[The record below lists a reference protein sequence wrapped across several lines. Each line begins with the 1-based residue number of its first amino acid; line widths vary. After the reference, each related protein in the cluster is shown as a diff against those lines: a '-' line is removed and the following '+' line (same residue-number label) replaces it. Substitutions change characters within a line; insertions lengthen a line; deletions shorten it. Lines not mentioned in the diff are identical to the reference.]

1 MRTAHRAWVA
11 TAVLATTVAVSAVA
25 VSRAD
30 AASLFSDDFNDGNAS
45 GWSTSG
51 GSWSVSGQNYRQS
64 STGADAK
71 AQVGTASWTDYTVQ
85 ARVQPV
91 AFGNS
96 TRAAGITARAQ
107 NMTSFYALVLAGSG
121 TAQLRRVSGGGT
133 TTLASAPV
141 SVSTGTWY
149 TLALRVSG
157 SQLTGSVNGTA
168 LVSASDTTFA
178 TGRIGLVASYT
189 SALFDDVTVESGTG
203 TPPSPSASPGP
214 SPSAS
219 PSASPSPS
227 SSPSASP
234 SPSNPSPSTSPSRPP
249 SPSPSTSPGP
259 VPPNQADGFASVNA
273 LGQNGTY
280 GGVGGPTVVVDTT
293 AELLAAIDT
302 IGPMVI
308 QVQGT
313 ITIDSK
319 RGVRPHKTIVGL
331 GSNAVISGGG
341 FDFYRSYNVIV
352 RNLTF
357 TNAED
362 DAVNVGQNSHHVW
375 IDHNRFVAPVDGSI
389 DIVRGA
395 EYVTV
400 SWNHFDHTDKSMLI
414 GHSDGSA
421 SEDVGHLKVTIHHNF
436 FDHSRQRHPRVRWGD
451 PVHVYNNYFL
461 ANELYGVASTQDGGV
476 LLEGNYFQDVPFPCF
491 SAGGYADSGPG
502 RLVQR
507 NNVFVG
513 SGTCEVSGTVADPG
527 TSYAYTVAAPG
538 TVPAAVTAGAG
549 VGRI

>member
-1 MRTAHRAWVA
+1 MSESAAPRGLRVARRAWVA
-11 TAVLATTVAVSAVA
+11 TAVLAATVAVSAVV

-30 AASLFSDDFNDGNAS
+30 AAVLFGDDFADGNAS

-51 GSWSVSGQNYRQS
+51 GSWSVSGQAYRQS

-71 AQVGTASWTDYTVQ
+71 AQAGSTSWTDYTVQ
-85 ARVQPV
+85 ARVQPT

-96 TRAAGITARAQ
+96 TRAAGVVARAQ
-107 NMTSFYALVLAGSG
+107 NMTSFYALVLTGGG
-121 TAQLRRVSGGGT
+121 TAQLRRVSGGGV

-141 SVSTGTWY
+141 SVATGTWY

-157 SQLTGSVNGTA
+157 SSLSGTVDGVT
-168 LVSASDTTFA
+168 LVSAADGTFA
-178 TGRIGLVASYT
+178 AGRIGLTASYA
-189 SALFDDVTVESGTG
+189 SAYFDDVTVDSGTG
-203 TPPSPSASPGP
+203 PQPSPSASASPGP
-214 SPSAS
+214 SPSPS
-219 PSASPSPS
+219 PSPSASASPSPS
-227 SSPSASP
+227 SSPS
-234 SPSNPSPSTSPSRPP
+234 P

-259 VPPNQADGFASVNA
+259 VPPNQADGFASVHA

-319 RGVRPHKTIVGL
+319 RGVRPNKTIVGL
-331 GSNAVISGGG
+331 GSNATISGGG

-357 TNAED
+357 TDAED

-461 ANELYGVASTQDGGV
+461 GNELYGVASTQDGGV

-491 SAGGYADSGPG
+491 SASGYADSGPG

-507 NNVFVG
+507 NNIFTG
-513 SGTCEVSGTVADPG
+513 SGPCEVSGTVADPG
-527 TSYAYTVAAPG
+527 AYYAYTVANPSN
-538 TVPAAVTAGAG
+538 VPAAVIAGAG
-549 VGRI
+549 PS

>member
-1 MRTAHRAWVA
+1 MRTARRAWA
-11 TAVLATTVAVSAVA
+11 AAAVLAATVAVSAFA
-25 VSRAD
+25 VGRAD
-30 AASLFSDDFNDGNAS
+30 AATLFSDDFADGNAS

-51 GSWSVSGQNYRQS
+51 GSWSVSAQAYRQTG
-64 STGADAK
+64 TGADAK
-71 AQVGTASWTDYTVQ
+71 AQAGSTSWTDYTVQ

-96 TRAAGITARAQ
+96 TRAAGIAARAQ
-107 NMTSFYALVLAGSG
+107 SMTSFYAFVLTGGG
-121 TAQLRRVSGGGT
+121 TAQLRRISGGGVT
-133 TTLASAPV
+133 VLASAPV
-141 SVSTGTWY
+141 PVSTGTWY
-149 TLALRVSG
+149 TLALTVAG
-157 SQLTGSVNGTA
+157 SQLSGSVDGVA
-168 LVSASDTTFA
+168 LVSAGDGNLA
-178 TGRIGLVASYT
+178 AGRAGLVAAYT
-189 SALFDDVTVESGTG
+189 SAIFDDVRVDSGPG
-203 TPPSPSASPGP
+203 TPPSPSPSPSASASPSPRPSPSVSP

-219 PSASPSPS
+219 PSA
-227 SSPSASP
+227 
-234 SPSNPSPSTSPSRPP
+234 SPSRPP

-293 AELLAAIDT
+293 EELLAAIDT
-302 IGPMVI
+302 IGPMII

-319 RGVRPHKTIVGL
+319 RGVRPNKTIIGL
-331 GSNAVISGGG
+331 GSTATINGGG

-414 GHSDGSA
+414 GHSDGSG
-421 SEDVGHLKVTIHHNF
+421 SEDIGHLKVTIHHNF

-461 ANELYGVASTQDGGV
+461 GNELYGVASTQNGGV
-476 LLEGNYFQDVPFPCF
+476 LLEGNYFENVPYPCF
-491 SAGGYADSGPG
+491 SASGYADSGPG

-507 NNVFVG
+507 NNVFVA
-513 SGTCEVSGTVADPG
+513 SGPCETAGTVADPG

-538 TVPAAVTAGAG
+538 TVPATVTSGAG
-549 VGRI
+549 PGRL

>member
-1 MRTAHRAWVA
+1 MRAARRAWVA
-11 TAVLATTVAVSAVA
+11 TAVLAATVAFSAVA

-30 AASLFSDDFNDGNAS
+30 AAVLFGDDFADGNAG

-51 GSWSVSGQNYRQS
+51 GSWSVSGQAYRQS

-71 AQVGTASWTDYTVQ
+71 AQAGSTVWTDYTVQ
-85 ARVQPV
+85 ARVQPT

-96 TRAAGITARAQ
+96 TRAAGVVARAQ
-107 NMTSFYALVLAGSG
+107 NMTSFYALVLTGGG
-121 TAQLRRVSGGGT
+121 TAQLRRVSGGGVT
-133 TTLASAPV
+133 VLASAPIAV
-141 SVSTGTWY
+141 ATGAWH

-157 SQLTGSVNGTA
+157 SSLSGAVNGAT
-168 LVSASDTTFA
+168 LVSATDGTFA
-178 TGRIGLVASYT
+178 SGRIGLTASYA
-189 SALFDDVTVESGTG
+189 SALFDDVTAEGGPG
-203 TPPSPSASPGP
+203 TPPSPSATTPP
-214 SPSAS
+214 SPSV
-219 PSASPSPS
+219 SPSPS
-227 SSPSASP
+227 SS
-234 SPSNPSPSTSPSRPP
+234 PSPSTSPSRPP

-302 IGPMVI
+302 IGPMII

-319 RGVRPHKTIVGL
+319 RGVRPNKTIIGL
-331 GSNAVISGGG
+331 GSNATISGGG

-357 TNAED
+357 TGAED

-375 IDHNRFVAPVDGSI
+375 IDHNRFVTPVDGSI

-461 ANELYGVASTQDGGV
+461 ANELYGVASTQNGGV

-491 SAGGYADSGPG
+491 SASGYADSGPG

-507 NNVFVG
+507 NNIFTA
-513 SGTCEVSGTVADPG
+513 SGPCEVSGTVTDPA
-527 TSYAYTVAAPG
+527 TYYPYTVANPS
-538 TVPAAVTAGAG
+538 TVPATVTAGAG

>member
-11 TAVLATTVAVSAVA
+11 TAVLAATVAFSAVA

-30 AASLFSDDFNDGNAS
+30 AATLFGDDFADGDAS

-51 GSWSVSGQNYRQS
+51 GSWSVSGQAYRQS
-64 STGADAK
+64 GTGADAK
-71 AQVGTASWTDYTVQ
+71 AQAGSTAWIDYTIQ
-85 ARVQPV
+85 ARVQPTV
-91 AFGNS
+91 FGNS
-96 TRAAGITARAQ
+96 TRAAGVVARAR
-107 NMTSFYALVLAGSG
+107 NMTSFYAFVLTGGG
-121 TAQLRRVSGGGT
+121 TAQLRRVSGGGVT
-133 TTLASAPV
+133 VLASAPTAV
-141 SVSTGTWY
+141 VTGTWY

-157 SQLTGSVNGTA
+157 SSLSGAVNGATLVTA
-168 LVSASDTTFA
+168 TDGTFA
-178 TGRIGLVASYT
+178 TGRVGLAATYAS
-189 SALFDDVTVESGTG
+189 AVFDDVTVDGGPG
-203 TPPSPSASPGP
+203 TPPSPSASPPP
-214 SPSAS
+214 SPSPSPSTS

-227 SSPSASP
+227 SSPSP
-234 SPSNPSPSTSPSRPP
+234 SASPSRPP

-259 VPPNQADGFASVNA
+259 VPPNQADGFASVHA
-273 LGQNGTY
+273 LGQHGTY

-302 IGPMVI
+302 IGPMII

-319 RGVRPHKTIVGL
+319 RGVRPNKTIVGL
-331 GSNAVISGGG
+331 GSNATISGGG

-507 NNVFVG
+507 NNVFTG
-513 SGTCEVSGTVADPG
+513 SGPCEVSGTVADPA
-527 TSYAYTVAAPG
+527 TYYAYTVANPSA
-538 TVPAAVTAGAG
+538 VPATVTAGAG

>member
-1 MRTAHRAWVA
+1 MRAARRAWVA
-11 TAVLATTVAVSAVA
+11 TAVLAATVAFSAVA

-30 AASLFSDDFNDGNAS
+30 AAVLFGDDFADGNAG

-51 GSWSVSGQNYRQS
+51 GSWSVSGQAYRQS

-71 AQVGTASWTDYTVQ
+71 AQAGSTVWTDYTVQ
-85 ARVQPV
+85 ARVQPT

-96 TRAAGITARAQ
+96 TRAAGVVARAQ
-107 NMTSFYALVLAGSG
+107 NMTSFYALVLTGGG
-121 TAQLRRVSGGGT
+121 TAQLRRVSGGGVT
-133 TTLASAPV
+133 VLASAPIAV
-141 SVSTGTWY
+141 ATGAWH

-157 SQLTGSVNGTA
+157 SSLSGAVNGAT
-168 LVSASDTTFA
+168 LVSATDGTFA
-178 TGRIGLVASYT
+178 SGRIGLTASYA
-189 SALFDDVTVESGTG
+189 SALFDDVTAEGGPG
-203 TPPSPSASPGP
+203 TPPSPSATTPP
-214 SPSAS
+214 SPSV
-219 PSASPSPS
+219 SPSPS
-227 SSPSASP
+227 SS
-234 SPSNPSPSTSPSRPP
+234 PSPSTSPSRPP

-302 IGPMVI
+302 IGPMII

-319 RGVRPHKTIVGL
+319 RGVRPNKTIIGL
-331 GSNAVISGGG
+331 GSNATISGGG

-357 TNAED
+357 TGAED

-375 IDHNRFVAPVDGSI
+375 IDHNRFVTPVDGSI

-461 ANELYGVASTQDGGV
+461 ANELYGVASTQNGGV

-491 SAGGYADSGPG
+491 SASGYADSGPG

-507 NNVFVG
+507 NNIFSA
-513 SGTCEVSGTVADPG
+513 SGPCEVSGTVTDPA
-527 TSYAYTVAAPG
+527 TYYPYTVANPS
-538 TVPAAVTAGAG
+538 TVPATVTAGAG